1 MSNQIIKLE
10 GVSIDHLEHNVLDN
24 INLSIK
30 KGEFIYLIGDTG
42 SGKTS
47 LVKSLYAEIKV
58 SAGNINIIEYDLNY
72 ITKKEIPMLR
82 RKIGIVFQDF
92 QLLSD
97 RDIAKNLEFVLKS
110 TGWKNKKNIDLRID
124 EVLKKVQLIDVKEK
138 MPYQLS
144 GGEQQRAAIARAIL
158 NNPEIILADEPTG
171 NLDPYISQKIIDLLK
186 EINITGTTILIATH
200 DYEIIKNNKSRII
213 KCNNKNL
220 QEISIEEL

>member
-97 RDIAKNLEFVLKS
+97 RNIAKNLEFVLKS

>member
-97 RDIAKNLEFVLKS
+97 RNIAKNLEFVLKS

-124 EVLKKVQLIDVKEK
+124 EVLKKVQLFDVKEK

>member
-1 MSNQIIKLE
+1 
-10 GVSIDHLEHNVLDN
+10 
-24 INLSIK
+24 
-30 KGEFIYLIGDTG
+30 
-42 SGKTS
+42 
-47 LVKSLYAEIKV
+47 
-58 SAGNINIIEYDLNY
+58 
-72 ITKKEIPMLR
+72 
-82 RKIGIVFQDF
+82 
-92 QLLSD
+92 
-97 RDIAKNLEFVLKS
+97 
-110 TGWKNKKNIDLRID
+110 
-124 EVLKKVQLIDVKEK
+124 LIDVKEK

>member
-97 RDIAKNLEFVLKS
+97 RNIAKNLEFVLKS

-144 GGEQQRAAIARAIL
+144 GGEQQRVAIARAIL

>member
-30 KGEFIYLIGDTG
+30 KGEFTYLIGDTG

-97 RDIAKNLEFVLKS
+97 RNIAKNLEFVLKS